1 MTATKTANMKS
12 FSAPVKPDERIIL
25 LDVLRGLAIFG
36 VLMVN
41 MQIFYR
47 PMTIYLLGYTGSAS
61 TLDLMAELFIKFF
74 FEGKFYVLFSML
86 FGYGFYL
93 FMQKQNPQGN
103 SIVPVFRRRLF
114 VLLVF
119 GALHIT
125 LLWVGDILL
134 VYAVFGFFLLLF
146 RKVSDRGLIKWSA
159 WLAMVPVIITG
170 LLALMIHLIMLI
182 PEAASEVSH
191 ALEEGVATSARLVE
205 NAVNTYSNGNFAA
218 LISMRWTEYRI
229 MLPGLL
235 FFYPMVLA
243 MFLLGTW
250 AARKGIIKNYGQHIP
265 FFRKL
270 RWWSI
275 GLGLPLSAV
284 YTWTYLHAQTQVPDA
299 ISVLNTFTHIISGL
313 LLSLFYVSTIVLLT
327 QEGKLKRFSRWLAP
341 VGRMALTNYLLHSI
355 ICTTLFLP
363 YGLGLFMKINHWQG
377 ILISVLIFALQI
389 PFSNWWLGQFRFGPF
404 EWLWRSLTYFK
415 WQPMMKQ
422 NGINPGQGS

>member
-1 MTATKTANMKS
+1 MQNI
-12 FSAPVKPDERIIL
+12 SAPVGSRERILL

-36 VLMVN
+36 ILMVN

-47 PMTIYLLGYTGSAS
+47 PMTIYLLGYSGSAS
-61 TLDLMAELFIKFF
+61 TTNLIAELFIKFF

-93 FMQKQNPQGN
+93 FMQKQTPQGN
-103 SIVPVFRRRLF
+103 SIVPVFKRRLF

-119 GALHIT
+119 GVLHIT

-146 RKVSDRGLIKWSA
+146 RKVSDNGLIKWSA

-170 LLALMIHLIMLI
+170 LLALVIHLIMLI
-182 PEAASEVSH
+182 PEAAGEVNQ
-191 ALEEGVATSARLVE
+191 ALEEGVAASAQLVE
-205 NAVNTYSNGNFAA
+205 NAVNTYSSGNFAA
-218 LISMRWTEYRI
+218 LIAMRWTEYRI

-250 AARKGIIKNYGQHIP
+250 AGRKGIIKNHQDHIL

-270 RWWSI
+270 RWWSL
-275 GLGLPLSAV
+275 GLGVPLSAL
-284 YTWTYLHAQTQVPDA
+284 YAWSYLHASPQVPNG
-299 ISVLNTFTHIISGL
+299 ITVLNTFTHIASGL
-313 LLSLFYVSTIVLLT
+313 LLSLFYVTTIVLLM
-327 QEGKLKRFSRWLAP
+327 EKGKLRCFSRWMSS

-363 YGLGLFMKINHWQG
+363 YGFGLFMKINHWQG
-377 ILISVLIFALQI
+377 ILISVFIFALQI

-404 EWLWRSLTYFK
+404 EWLWRSLTYFR

-422 NGINPGQGS
+422 NGINSGQES